1 MRSWLCHNGSVNW
14 DSTAN
19 VFSLQILC
27 IKPAKRRIFVLVGDG
42 AGVSVILTF
51 FIVHTSL
58 DSRTVADCRR
68 LNSQNSTPCLVGR
81 CEFGI
86 RTRAYTL
93 PLIHAVWSQNAWSAF
108 LTTATIDPSVEY
120 FKFGSAFHNMNSN
133 GDFALNSCKKSAKLL
148 IQCSLRTRYNPFENK
163 LTSRFVLLLKLL
175 ILLSNF
181 ILNYASNTSP
191 WLIFTLSFAKRR
203 PMTHSKNIFKG
214 ETYLTTSLTI
224 VLRH

>member
-1 MRSWLCHNGSVNW
+1 MRSWLCHIGSVNW

-27 IKPAKRRIFVLVGDG
+27 IKPAKRWIFVLVGDG

-68 LNSQNSTPCLVGR
+68 LNSRNSTPCLVGR

-86 RTRAYTL
+86 RTRAKYPIYHSFTQFDRRMCGL
-93 PLIHAVWSQNAWSAF
+93 LSWPPPLSIHQWNILNLEAPFRIIQ
-108 LTTATIDPSVEY
+108 
-120 FKFGSAFHNMNSN
+120 NSN

-191 WLIFTLSFAKRR
+191 WLIFTLFSRNVGLWPIQK
-203 PMTHSKNIFKG
+203 
-214 ETYLTTSLTI
+214 TS
-224 VLRH
+224 